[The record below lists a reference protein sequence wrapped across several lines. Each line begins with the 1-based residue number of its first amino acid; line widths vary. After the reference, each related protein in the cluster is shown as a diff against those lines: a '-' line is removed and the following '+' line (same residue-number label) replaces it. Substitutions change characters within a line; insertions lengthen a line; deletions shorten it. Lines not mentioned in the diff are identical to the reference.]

1 MIKRVF
7 LNHKQFALL
16 YFIVL
21 SIDIVVK
28 LNCSQFPYRF
38 MSKPWIIV
46 ILLYY
51 FYFHVNNKNDRK
63 HKMVFW
69 ALLSF
74 LLGDLIILLKGD
86 SVVLLGLTIVFFTAA
101 KLFLSY
107 KFSHNKDF
115 SVSTLIPFTSILFV
129 YTVFMTWFLYD
140 DLKDFFIPAL
150 GSFFISL
157 LMLQFAFLRKVVFN
171 KKSFTFV
178 FIGVLAYVASE
189 GMQAVQL
196 FKGMFPMQEFLS
208 SLFYGVGLYAIVF
221 GILNEK
227 ESEHEKV
234 EKFDDKINVF

>member
-28 LNCSQFPYRF
+28 LNCAQFPYRF
-38 MSKPWIIV
+38 MSKPWVII
-46 ILLYY
+46 ILLGY
-51 FYFHVNNKNDRK
+51 FYFNLINKNDTK

-86 SVVLLGLTIVFFTAA
+86 SVVLLGITIAFFTAA

-107 KFSHNKDF
+107 TFSHNKDF
-115 SVSTLIPFTSILFV
+115 SVSRLIPFTSILFV

-140 DLKDFFIPAL
+140 DLKAFFVPAL
-150 GSFFISL
+150 ISFFISL
-157 LMLQFAFLRKVVFN
+157 LMLQFAFLRQVVFN
-171 KKSFTFV
+171 KKSFKCV
-178 FIGVLAYVASE
+178 FIGVLSYVASE
-189 GMQAVQL
+189 GLQAVQL
-196 FKGMFPMQEFLS
+196 FKGMFPLQEFLS
-208 SLFYGVGLYAIVF
+208 TLFYGFGLYAIVF

-227 ESEHEKV
+227 EIEQEQV
-234 EKFDDKINVF
+234 EKFDDKINVL